1 MGMGISGGI
10 FQGKCN
16 ELLSDIEEVK
26 VYIDDIIVL
35 NKGTFVDHVEQ
46 LRIFS
51 RTFVNPY

>member
-1 MGMGISGGI
+1 MGISGGI

-46 LRIFS
+46 LRFFS